1 MAGNS
6 RSASGDS
13 VVVCVVLATEEPEES
28 AVRQALA
35 TIERVQECTDAAI
48 PVVVAG
54 ARSAIDS
61 IMQALGTDRLAEP
74 IEGAIVEAPEGP
86 GEVVNA
92 AIRATSPADVVLLA
106 PGVGVHPE
114 WLTQLRSAALSDTS
128 IASASPLFRGD
139 AMAARAIAGGSLKL
153 RPKLATIGPDCVYLR
168 RGALDL
174 ANPAS
179 ASDTLQQ
186 ALARAAPQLISLGMV
201 HVAADD
207 VMLNSPPASG
217 APSSPQASIDAL
229 QDTEMQRVLS
239 EDPRGALRRAR
250 RSGAVALRPISVT
263 IDGRSLTSTVGGT
276 QTYALGLITALAQT
290 QRVTMR
296 VLVPPDLSERAA
308 AALSA
313 SPEVELLSTEQTL
326 DGVPRTD
333 VVHRPQQA
341 FNPEDL
347 ALLRLLGERLV
358 LTHQD
363 LIAYHNHSYHPD
375 LESWRRHREVTRLA
389 LDEAEQVVFFSEHAR
404 RDALTEDLLTER
416 SAHVVSIGRE
426 PLEPASGAGSQP
438 ASGANS
444 QRADGAGSQPA
455 GVDSGEPFLL
465 CLGADYAH
473 KNRPFAIELLCAL
486 DELGW
491 SGRLVLA
498 GPHVPY
504 GSSRDR
510 ERLLLEA
517 HPRIAQR
524 VCDLG
529 PVDEPTKR
537 WLCANTRALLYP
549 TLYEGFGLLPLE
561 AAHWRVPCIF
571 AAVTSLVEL
580 AGEAATLLPWD
591 AKASAARVLPLLID
605 GAARDAHLATLA
617 QLHAPTWDEVAQ
629 QLLAIYEL
637 AATGPPSIAASL
649 RERDLQS
656 YVTLA
661 QELRYHRD
669 LAKEYHDL
677 YCSLQDRV
685 SAGLPLI
692 GDDGLLSPEQQL
704 GLMRVASR
712 RITRTIL
719 LPPLGL
725 LGSIR
730 PRRRPRR

>member
-6 RSASGDS
+6 RSASRDS
-13 VVVCVVLATEEPEES
+13 VVVCVVLATGEPTES
-28 AVRQALA
+28 AARQALA

-48 PVVVAG
+48 PVFVAG
-54 ARSAIDS
+54 ARGAIDS
-61 IMQALGTDRLAEP
+61 IVQTLGTNRPAAP
-74 IEGAIVEAPEGP
+74 VVTVIVEAPRGP
-86 GEVVNA
+86 GEVLNA
-92 AIRATSPADVVLLA
+92 AIRATSPADVVLLT
-106 PGVGVHPE
+106 PGVRVHPG
-114 WLTQLRSAALSDTS
+114 WLARLRAAALGDTS
-128 IASASPLFRGD
+128 IASASPLFHGD
-139 AMAARAIAGGSLKL
+139 AAVAQAIAAGSSRL

-168 RGALDL
+168 RSALDL
-174 ANPAS
+174 ADPAS
-179 ASDTLQQ
+179 ASDTLRE
-186 ALARAAPQLISLGMV
+186 ALARAAPQMIELGMV

-207 VMLNSPPASG
+207 VALETPPASG
-217 APSSPQASIDAL
+217 APSSPQAPTDARQDTTMQPGTP

-239 EDPRGALRRAR
+239 DDPRGSLRRAR

-263 IDGRSLTSTVGGT
+263 IDGRSLTSAVGGT
-276 QTYALGLITALAQT
+276 QTYALGLITALARA
-290 QRVTMR
+290 QRVALR

-313 SPEVELLSTEQTL
+313 SPEVKLLSTEQAL
-326 DGVPRTD
+326 DGVSRTD

-375 LESWRRHREVTRLA
+375 LASWRKHRDVTRIALA
-389 LDEAEQVVFFSEHAR
+389 EAEQVVFFSEHAR
-404 RDALTEDLLTER
+404 RDALAEGLLAEH
-416 SAHVVSIGRE
+416 SAHVVGIGRQ
-426 PLEPASGAGSQP
+426 PLEPVSGEI
-438 ASGANS
+438 
-444 QRADGAGSQPA
+444 SQPA
-455 GVDSGEPFLL
+455 GIGSGEPFLL

-473 KNRPFAIELLCAL
+473 KNRPFAIELLRAL
-486 DELGW
+486 DEMGW

-510 ERLLLEA
+510 ERLLMEA

-537 WLCANTRALLYP
+537 WLCANARALIYP

-571 AAVTSLVEL
+571 AAVTSLAEL

-591 AKASAARVLPLLID
+591 ARASAARVLPLLAD
-605 GAARDAHLATLA
+605 GTAREAHLATLA
-617 QLHAPTWDEVAQ
+617 QLQAPVWDEVAH

-637 AATGPPSIAASL
+637 AATGPPSIAASA
-649 RERDLQS
+649 RERDSQS

-669 LAKEYHDL
+669 LAQEYHDL
-677 YCSLQDRV
+677 YRSLQDRV

-704 GLMRVASR
+704 GLLRVASR
-712 RITRTIL
+712 RLTRTIL

-725 LGSIR
+725 LGSVR
-730 PRRRPRR
+730 PRRQPRR